1 MKQLD
6 PKNRLLALCG
16 VLPKDAHQ
24 RFAADNW
31 PQFCG
36 FVNPLLAN
44 IKRNGLPNGLKLP
57 DVEGLE
63 TLMACTPE
71 EARYMLIESY
81 YAA

>member
-16 VLPKDAHQ
+16 ILPKDAHQ

-36 FVNPLLAN
+36 FVNPLLAK
-44 IKRNGLPNGLKLP
+44 IKHNTNGLKLP

-63 TLMACTPE
+63 TLMACSPQ
-71 EARYMLIESY
+71 EAKYILVESY

>member
-16 VLPKDAHQ
+16 ILPKDAHQ

-31 PQFCG
+31 SQFCG
-36 FVNPLLAN
+36 FVNPLLAK
-44 IKRNGLPNGLKLP
+44 IKRNTNGLKLP

-63 TLMACTPE
+63 TLMACSPQ
-71 EARYMLIESY
+71 EAKYILVESY